1 MIEFDQSTL
10 QAPSEDLVL
19 YSKGID
25 AGSDIGY
32 QRGTKRVALKRKV
45 LVIPVDSEAKPT
57 GEPFIAVT
65 RNLSAAG
72 VSIIHAEPVKDNFI
86 VVELSSKEGNRLQV
100 LVEVLRCR
108 RRRVSFYEISGRIIR
123 KLDTDT

>member
-10 QAPSEDLVL
+10 EAPSEGLVL

-32 QRGTKRVALKRKV
+32 QRATKRVALTREV
-45 LVIPVDSEAKPT
+45 SVIPVDSAAKPT
-57 GEPFIAVT
+57 GEPFVAVT

-72 VSIIHAEPVKDNFI
+72 VSIMHTEPVKDNFI
-86 VVELSSKEGNRLQV
+86 VVELSSKVGNRLQV

>member
-10 QAPSEDLVL
+10 EAPSEDLVL

-32 QRGTKRVALKRKV
+32 RRATKRVVLTREV
-45 LVIPVDSEAKPT
+45 LVIPVDSAAKPT
-57 GEPFIAVT
+57 GEPFVAVT

-72 VSIIHAEPVKDNFI
+72 VSIMHVEPVTDNFI

-100 LVEVLRCR
+100 LVEVLRCK

-123 KLDTDT
+123 KLGTDT